1 MTTLNKKL
9 SEYFVE
15 KSFLEEIFV
24 NVFEIFMAIT
34 RRIE

>member
-9 SEYFVE
+9 LEYFVE
-15 KSFLEEIFV
+15 KSFLEENFINIF
-24 NVFEIFMAIT
+24 EYFMAIT